1 MTDKTAWILHF
12 VGSSTL
18 FIMKRYL
25 AFYGDC
31 YYPEGGMNDF
41 ITDCDT
47 VEDCENA
54 IKEAHIKN
62 RPKDLKWSLAWKQ
75 IYDTEKREMVVN
87 RGD

>member
-1 MTDKTAWILHF
+1 
-12 VGSSTL
+12 
-18 FIMKRYL
+18 
-25 AFYGDC
+25 
-31 YYPEGGMNDF
+31 MNDF

>member
-1 MTDKTAWILHF
+1 
-12 VGSSTL
+12 
-18 FIMKRYL
+18 MKRYL

-31 YYPEGGMNDF
+31 YYAGGGMNDF

-47 VEDCENA
+47 VEGCENA

-62 RPKDLKWSLAWKQ
+62 RPEDLEWEWVWKQ

-87 RGD
+87 TFD